1 MVGINYKNA
10 GNRKKRNKRTKRI
23 TRTRTKRTRG
33 AKGKKVLKGT
43 IGKKKTKRTNRI
55 NRVYKKKM
63 NKKSHNRFKKY
74 KNQSGGEVETY
85 FEKANQLAY
94 VYLGGHEQ
102 FKEFLMLR
110 FEAES
115 SDQTKLENYEGQLE
129 TYMGSGYSS
138 YNNYLNYFRIK
149 HRGNKKYYEEAVDN
163 LANTIQNKIK
173 CWEEFKQLYAIN
185 SNPDGEDIR
194 SMAAAYGSCT
204 PEFLGKLFKER
215 AARLAAA
222 EEQAT
227 GSEDLSEKTGF
238 FFSDMFKRLLKAGE
252 YSQGQAPGSE
262 DLSEEPG
269 FEARMMEAE
278 AAAAEA
284 GASAGARGPITEAE
298 DPGAADV
305 DDEDKKFEEML
316 LKASRGEDINI
327 DVG

>member
-1 MVGINYKNA
+1 MTRVNKN
-10 GNRKKRNKRTKRI
+10 GKKRTKRTKRI

-102 FKEFLMLR
+102 FKEFLKLR
-110 FEAES
+110 FKAES
-115 SDQTKLENYEGQLE
+115 QPDQTKLEKYENQLE
-129 TYMGSGYSS
+129 RYMERGYSS

-149 HRGNKKYYEEAVDN
+149 YRGNEKYYEEVVDN

-173 CWEEFKQLYAIN
+173 CWEEFKQLYDIN
-185 SNPDGEDIR
+185 SNPDEETIR
-194 SMAAAYGSCT
+194 SYANVYEPCT

-215 AARLAAA
+215 RQA
-222 EEQAT
+222 EEYSQGQAT
-227 GSEDLSEKTGF
+227 GSEDLSEEPGLF
-238 FFSDMFKRLLKAGE
+238 DMFKGLLKAKE

-305 DDEDKKFEEML
+305 DDEDKKFEAML
-316 LKASRGEDINI
+316 LKASRGEDI
-327 DVG
+327 DKMLGEFTPT